1 MTEIKVFI
9 VDDHNIVREGLKT
22 LMDRT
27 SQIKIVGEAADG
39 VNAVKLIKE
48 AKPQV
53 VIMDIGLPG
62 LNGIEVTRKVLE
74 NNKQIKVIMLS
85 MHTDKR
91 FLMESFKA
99 GAKGFILKECLF
111 EELIQAI
118 QTVAQGRTY
127 LGPRIVDGVMR
138 DYISHAENN
147 ASVFSLLSPK
157 EREVLQMLAE
167 GCNTKSI
174 AAQLNISVK
183 TVESRRMQLMEK
195 LNLHSVAELT
205 KYAIREGLTQV

>member
-1 MTEIKVFI
+1 MTETKVFI

-27 SQIKIVGEAADG
+27 AQIKIVGEAADG
-39 VNAVKLIKE
+39 LNAVKLIKE
-48 AKPQV
+48 TNPDV

-74 NNKQIKVIMLS
+74 EHKQIKVIMLS

-127 LGPRIVDGVMR
+127 LGPKIVDGVMR
-138 DYISHAENN
+138 DYISQAENSP
-147 ASVFSLLSPK
+147 SVFSLLSSK

-205 KYAIREGLTQV
+205 KYAIREGLTSI